1 MPKLIPK
8 LLQKIRGNN
17 ISFKQVVRNYANQ
30 MAHERDNLLK
40 KANLTIEDWF
50 NNISLLD
57 LEKLQKFI
65 KC

>member
-17 ISFKQVVRNYANQ
+17 MSFKQVVRNYANQ

-40 KANLTIEDWF
+40 KTNLSIEDWF

-57 LEKLQKFI
+57 LDKLEKLI
-65 KC
+65 KN